1 MHILITGAN
10 GQLGSEMR
18 KVSARGKDRYIF
30 SDVNDLPGVQTFHL
44 DITDE
49 AAVRRVVQE
58 QEIDVILNC
67 AAYTNVDAAEENEAL
82 AARLNAEAPEILAK
96 AISSREG
103 LLIHIS
109 TDYVFGASSQRTPL
123 REDDPTGPLGVYGR
137 TKLEA
142 EKRIAA
148 SACRHIIIRTAWLYS
163 EFGKNF
169 CKTMLS
175 LTESRP
181 EIKVVCDQ
189 IGTPTYALDLAK
201 VIFHIIENKQFIEGI
216 YHYTNE
222 GVCSWWEFAKGIYSL
237 ARELDP
243 KRPQCSIEPCTSAEF
258 GSKVARP
265 PYSVL
270 DKSKIKTTFGIEI
283 PSWRESLEHC
293 LRTLKSKI

>member
-1 MHILITGAN
+1 
-10 GQLGSEMR
+10 MR
-18 KVSARGKDRYIF
+18 RVSAQGKDRYIF
-30 SDVNDLPGVQTFHL
+30 SDVNDLPEVQTLHL

-49 AAVRRVVQE
+49 AAIRRAVKE
-58 QEIDVILNC
+58 YEIDVIVNC
-67 AAYTNVDAAEENEAL
+67 AAYTNVDAAQDNEAL
-82 AARLNAEAPEILAK
+82 AARLNTEAPEILARVM
-96 AISSREG
+96 AESGG

-109 TDYVFGASSQRTPL
+109 TDYVFGATSQRTPL

-148 SACRHIIIRTAWLYS
+148 SLCRHIIIRTAWLYS

-175 LTESRP
+175 LTESHP
-181 EIKVVCDQ
+181 EIKVVDDQ

-222 GVCSWWEFAKGIYSL
+222 GVCSWWEFAKQIYSL
-237 ARELDP
+237 ARELEP
-243 KRPQCSIEPCTSAEF
+243 QRPQCSVKPCTSEEF

-270 DKSKIKTTFGIEI
+270 DKSKIKTTFGITI

-293 LRTLKSKI
+293 LRTLKTKN